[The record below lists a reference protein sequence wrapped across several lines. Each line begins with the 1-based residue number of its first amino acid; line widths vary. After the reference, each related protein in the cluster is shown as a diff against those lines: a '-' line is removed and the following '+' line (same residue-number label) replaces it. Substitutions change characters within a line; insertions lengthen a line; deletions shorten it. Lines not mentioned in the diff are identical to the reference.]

1 MKTNENAIGLFGLIL
16 IAGLA
21 GCDPQPPA
29 HTKATAPAT
38 PDAPA
43 APALPPKVD
52 KVALADL
59 QAGFVAMQPRITWT
73 QEAYAPI
80 KPVANN
86 SRLFMH
92 PLVDKDA
99 AAEFDISGLSSVSLS
114 PYIEDLSLDCAR
126 SPDAGVVSF
135 SYALDDGAPVAVTV
149 DRNYNELVKLDTSNA
164 KTLKVAVNEGN
175 GTNSCDWFS
184 LGFVGVTNK

>member
-1 MKTNENAIGLFGLIL
+1 MKTNKNAVGLFGLIL

-21 GCDPQPPA
+21 GCDAQPPA
-29 HTKATAPAT
+29 DTKAT
-38 PDAPA
+38 

-92 PLVDKDA
+92 PLADKDA
-99 AAEFDISGLSSVSLS
+99 AAEFDVSGLSTVSLS
-114 PYIEDLSLDCAR
+114 PYIEDLNSSQDCAG

-135 SYALDDGAPVAVTV
+135 SYALDDRTPVAVTV

-164 KTLKVAVNEGN
+164 KTLKVAVNKGN
-175 GTNSCDWFS
+175 EAITCDWFS